1 MFKQAIGIIFTSM
14 LLASHAYADMPQ
26 GEYLDGGSSK
36 SGLILAHGQGGSP
49 NSHVVDPIRKDI
61 NKELG
66 MHTLSLQ
73 MPVVPGKRSIET
85 YLGYEATFPDAY
97 KSIEAGIAFM
107 KDKGVKKIYLM
118 GFSMGARM
126 TTAFLADYPDSGV
139 AGYIG
144 VGMLGGGQ
152 PPLNTNV
159 NLRKVAIPVLDI
171 YANSDNDAK
180 FAEFRK
186 NFISNRY
193 TQISIEGAKY
203 DFRCCESAVSQ
214 HIVNWL
220 RDQDDKN

>member
-1 MFKQAIGIIFTSM
+1 MFKQATGIIFISM
-14 LLASHAYADMPQ
+14 HLASHAYAVMPL

-36 SGLILAHGQGGSP
+36 SALILAHGQGGSP
-49 NSHVVDPIRKDI
+49 TSHVVDPIRKEI

-73 MPVVPGKRSIET
+73 MPVVPEKRSSES
-85 YLGYEATFPDAY
+85 YLEYEATFPDAY
-97 KSIEAGIAFM
+97 KSIQAGIDFM
-107 KDKGVKKIYLM
+107 KDKGVKNIYLM
-118 GFSMGARM
+118 GYSMGARM
-126 TTAFLADYPDSGV
+126 ATAFLADHSDSGI

-171 YANSDNDAK
+171 YADNGNDAK

-186 NFISNRY
+186 NFVSNRY
-193 TQISIEGAKY
+193 TQISIEGAKH
-203 DFRCCESAVSQ
+203 DFRCCESSVSR
-214 HIVNWL
+214 HVVKWL
-220 RDQDDKN
+220 REQDQKN